1 MTGQQRLA
9 EGVTVDSHRVEGPE
23 AGQRGISDAYLV
35 ETSVSKNHSKT
46 LIPELSGGTETTG
59 LVAKKQKGDQV
70 GRTFL
75 LTTPFIE
82 HG

>member
-9 EGVTVDSHRVEGPE
+9 EGVTVGSHRPE
-23 AGQRGISDAYLV
+23 AGQRGISDEYVV
-35 ETSVSKNHSKT
+35 ETAVSKNHSKT
-46 LIPELSGGTETTG
+46 LIPELSGETETTG

-82 HG
+82 HR